1 MSSDPAIALL
11 EINPYRYTFPH
22 MKGCGP
28 VFFMV
33 KYQKQLKC

>member
-1 MSSDPAIALL
+1 MSGDPAIAFL
-11 EINPYRYTFPH
+11 EIYPYRYTFPH

-28 VFFMV
+28 GFFTV